1 MDQTKLT
8 SRDYKTMDSSHYKSI
23 YLQPRLSEKT
33 YGLSNSRVYVVEVPK
48 SINKVTIKKAIESQ
62 FKVIVTKI
70 NIANITGK
78 NKRNISKKGRRVS
91 QGKDND
97 IKKAYVTLAE
107 GSSLPFFN
115 AIEEEEKKTEKI
127 QQEIEKKQEKEN
139 KPKRRIG
146 RLKKTEKEES

>member
-1 MDQTKLT
+1 
-8 SRDYKTMDSSHYKSI
+8 MDSNYKSI

-33 YGLSNSRVYVVEVPK
+33 YGLSNSRVYVVDVQK
-48 SINKVTIKKAIESQ
+48 SINKVTIKRAMESQ
-62 FKVIVTKI
+62 FNVVVTKI
-70 NIANITGK
+70 NMTNIPGK

-97 IKKAYVTLAE
+97 IKKAYITLAE

-115 AIEEEEKKTEKI
+115 AIEEEEKKAEKI
-127 QQEIEKKQEKEN
+127 QQEIEKEQTKEN

-146 RLKKTEKEES
+146 RIKKTEKVES